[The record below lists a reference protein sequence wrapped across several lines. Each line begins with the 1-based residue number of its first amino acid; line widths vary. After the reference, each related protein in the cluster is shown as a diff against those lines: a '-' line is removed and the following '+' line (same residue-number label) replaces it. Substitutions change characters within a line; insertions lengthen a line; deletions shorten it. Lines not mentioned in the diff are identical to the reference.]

1 VRTAAADGQGAVTT
15 EVPAIR
21 VVGTA
26 GHVDHGKSTLLIALT
41 GMDPDRLR
49 EEQERGMTIDLGF
62 AWVKLPS
69 GGDIGFVDVP
79 GHQDF
84 IRNMLAGIGSI
95 DAVLLVVAAD
105 EGVMPQTREH
115 LAILGLLGID
125 RGVIALTKR
134 DLVDDE
140 WAALAVTDVRAA
152 LRGTALADA
161 PLVEVSSTTR
171 FGLPELLQA
180 LERVLGEAPPRR
192 DVGRPR
198 LPVDRSFTMSGFGTV
213 VTGTLLDGSLTV
225 GDEIAVLPGDR
236 RGRIRGLQTH
246 RRSLD
251 VARPGSRVAANLSGV
266 DKQDASRGMVLA
278 RPGTL
283 ETTNLLAVR
292 IALLHGASAGLA
304 HDEEVKVHVGTAE
317 RMARV
322 ALLEGPVIVPG
333 DTAWAQLRLAD
344 PVAVAVGDRLVIR
357 RPSPSETIGGGAVA
371 DLASA
376 RLRRRA
382 ETVAALERR
391 TAPSSASRLLAS
403 LDVPRTAAEA
413 AERSGL
419 SPVERDAATSELVG
433 DGRAI
438 ALGDAL
444 ISRDAFEAL
453 ATHALRICA
462 QAHRKTPLR
471 AGASR
476 EEVRSALGLAPKR
489 FAALALRLVADGR
502 LAERGSA
509 LALPSHEARLSDDQ
523 EHHWLGARAA
533 LAKDPLQPPSPA
545 QLEAEHG
552 LDREVIAALAE
563 RGDVVR
569 VGTEA
574 VFLPEAVS
582 RFARVVVDE
591 LAASGSITVARARDL
606 SGSSRKHVLPL
617 LQFLDDRG
625 LTRRQG
631 DDRILVLTPDMAR
644 ERIASFTHQGEDA
657 Q

>member
-1 VRTAAADGQGAVTT
+1 MTSQPTAV
-15 EVPAIR
+15 R

-26 GHVDHGKSTLLIALT
+26 GHVDHGKSTLLTALT
-41 GMDPDRLR
+41 GIDPDRLR
-49 EEQERGMTIDLGF
+49 EERERGMTIDLGF
-62 AWVKLPS
+62 AWVTLP
-69 GGDIGFVDVP
+69 GGADVGFVDVP

-140 WAALAVTDVRAA
+140 WAALATADVRAA

-171 FGLPELLQA
+171 RGVDELLRA
-180 LERVLGEAPPRR
+180 LERVLGDAPTRR

-198 LPVDRSFTMSGFGTV
+198 LPVDRSFTMAGFGTV
-213 VTGTLLDGSLTV
+213 VTGTLLDGSLAV
-225 GDEIAVLPGDR
+225 GDEIAVTPGEI

-251 VARPGSRVAANLSGV
+251 IARPGSRVAANLSGI
-266 DKQDASRGMVLA
+266 DKAAVSRGMVVA
-278 RPGTL
+278 RVGSL
-283 ETTNLLAVR
+283 ETTDTLAVR
-292 IALLHGASAGLA
+292 LELLPSASAALE

-317 RMARV
+317 TMARV
-322 ALLEGPVIVPG
+322 ALLEGPAIGPG
-333 DTAWAQLRLAD
+333 ESAWTQLRLVN
-344 PVAVAVGDRLVIR
+344 PIAVAVGDRLVIR

-371 DLASA
+371 DLATA
-376 RLRRRA
+376 RLRRRP

-391 TAPSSASRLLAS
+391 TAPSAASRLIAS
-403 LDVPRTAAEA
+403 LDVPRTPAEA

-419 SPVERDAATSELVG
+419 SPAEREPAVAEVIA
-433 DGRAI
+433 DGRAV
-438 ALGDAL
+438 ALADAL
-444 ISRDAFEAL
+444 VSRDAFEAF
-453 ATHALRICA
+453 ATHVERLCA
-462 QAHRKTPLR
+462 QTHRRTPLR
-471 AGASR
+471 AGVSR
-476 EEVRSALGLAPKR
+476 EEARSALGLPAKR
-489 FAALALRLVADGR
+489 FGALVERLVADR
-502 LAERGSA
+502 RIAERGSA
-509 LALPSHEARLSDDQ
+509 LALPSHRPRLSEEQ
-523 EHHWLGARAA
+523 ERRWLAARAA
-533 LAKDPLQPPSPA
+533 LAKEPLQPPSPA
-545 QLEAEHG
+545 QLETEHG
-552 LDREVIAALAE
+552 LDRELVAALAE

-569 VGTEA
+569 IGTEA
-574 VFLPEAVS
+574 VFLPDAVI

-591 LAASGSITVARARDL
+591 LAASGTITVARARDL

-625 LTRRQG
+625 LTRRRG
-631 DDRILVLTPDMAR
+631 DDRILVLTPDTAR
-644 ERIASFTHQGEDA
+644 ERIASFTHQEEDGP
-657 Q
+657 

>member
-1 VRTAAADGQGAVTT
+1 MTSETT
-15 EVPAIR
+15 LVR

-26 GHVDHGKSTLLIALT
+26 GHVDHGKSTLLTALT
-41 GMDPDRLR
+41 GIDPDRLR
-49 EEQERGMTIDLGF
+49 EERERGMTIDLGF
-62 AWVKLPS
+62 AWVTLPG

-95 DAVLLVVAAD
+95 DAVLLVIAAD

-140 WAALAVTDVRAA
+140 WAALAVADVRAA

-161 PLVEVSSTTR
+161 PLVEVSSTSR
-171 FGLPELLQA
+171 RGLADLLLA
-180 LERVLGEAPPRR
+180 LERVLGEAPARR

-213 VTGTLLDGSLTV
+213 VTGTLLDGSLAV
-225 GDEIAVLPGDR
+225 GDEIVALPGEIR
-236 RGRIRGLQTH
+236 ARVRGLQTH

-251 VARPGSRVAANLSGV
+251 VARPGSRVAANLSGIEKEAV
-266 DKQDASRGMVLA
+266 SRGMVVA
-278 RPGTL
+278 RPGSL
-283 ETTNLLAVR
+283 ETTTLLAVR
-292 IALLHGASAGLA
+292 LELLASASAPLE

-317 RMARV
+317 TMARA
-322 ALLEGPVIVPG
+322 ALLEGPAIGPG
-333 DTAWAQLRLAD
+333 ETAWVQLHLAT

-371 DLASA
+371 DLATV

-391 TAPSSASRLLAS
+391 TAPSAASRLLAS
-403 LDVPRTAAEA
+403 LDVPRTPAEA

-419 SPVERDAATSELVG
+419 TPVQRDAAAEELVA
-433 DGRAI
+433 DGRAMR
-438 ALGDAL
+438 LGDAL

-453 ATHALRICA
+453 ATHVERICA
-462 QAHRKTPLR
+462 KAHRTTPLR
-471 AGASR
+471 AGAPR
-476 EEVRSALGLAPKR
+476 EEVRSALGLPTKR
-489 FAALALRLVADGR
+489 FNALVEQLVAQEL
-502 LAERGSA
+502 LAVRGSA
-509 LALPSHEARLSDDQ
+509 LALPSHRPQLSVDQ
-523 EHHWLGARAA
+523 ERRWLSARAA
-533 LAKDPLQPPSPA
+533 LAKEPLQPPSPS

-552 LDREVIAALAE
+552 LDRELVAALAE

-569 VGTEA
+569 IGTEA
-574 VFLPEAVS
+574 VFLPEAVT

-591 LAASGSITVARARDL
+591 LVASGTITVARARDL

-625 LTRRQG
+625 LTRRHG
-631 DDRILVLTPDMAR
+631 DDRILVLTPDAAR
-644 ERIASFTHQGEDA
+644 ERIASFTHHGEDGP
-657 Q
+657 

>member
-1 VRTAAADGQGAVTT
+1 
-15 EVPAIR
+15 

-26 GHVDHGKSTLLIALT
+26 GHVDHGKSTLLTALT

-49 EEQERGMTIDLGF
+49 EERERGMTIDLGF
-62 AWVKLPS
+62 AWVTLPG

-95 DAVLLVVAAD
+95 DAVLLVIAAD

-140 WAALAVTDVRAA
+140 WASLAVADVRAA

-161 PLVEVSSTTR
+161 PLVEVSATAR
-171 FGLPELLQA
+171 RGLDELLVA
-180 LERVLGEAPPRR
+180 LGRVLGDAPARR

-213 VTGTLLDGSLTV
+213 VTGTLLDGSLAV
-225 GDEIAVLPGDR
+225 GDEIAVVPGELR
-236 RGRIRGLQTH
+236 ARVRGLQTH

-251 VARPGSRVAANLSGV
+251 IAQPGSRVAANLSGI
-266 DKQDASRGMVLA
+266 DKESVSRGMVLA
-278 RPGTL
+278 RPGSL
-283 ETTNLLAVR
+283 QTTNLLAVHL
-292 IALLHGASAGLA
+292 ALLPGVSAPLE

-317 RMARV
+317 TMARA
-322 ALLEGPVIVPG
+322 ALLEGPEIAPG
-333 DTAWAQLRLAD
+333 RTAWVQLRLAT
-344 PVAVAVGDRLVIR
+344 PVAVVVGDRLVIR
-357 RPSPSETIGGGAVA
+357 RPSPSETIGGGAIV
-371 DLASA
+371 DLATA
-376 RLRRRA
+376 HLRRRA

-391 TAPSSASRLLAS
+391 TAPSAASRLLAS
-403 LDVPRTAAEA
+403 LDAPRTPGEA

-419 SPVERDAATSELVG
+419 TPDERDDAVG
-433 DGRAI
+433 EVVADGRAVPL
-438 ALGDAL
+438 ADAL

-453 ATHALRICA
+453 ATHAERLCA

-476 EEVRSALGLAPKR
+476 EEVRSALALPAKR
-489 FAALALRLVADGR
+489 FAALVARLVAEKR

-509 LALPSHEARLSDDQ
+509 LALPAHRPRLSEDQ
-523 EHHWLGARAA
+523 ERRWLGARAA
-533 LAKDPLQPPSPA
+533 LAKEPLQPPSPA
-545 QLEAEHG
+545 QLETDHG
-552 LDREVIAALAE
+552 LDRELVAALAE

-569 VGTEA
+569 IGTEA
-574 VFLPEAVS
+574 VFLPEAVT
-582 RFARVVVDE
+582 RFARAVVDE

-606 SGSSRKHVLPL
+606 SGSSRRHVLPL

-625 LTRRQG
+625 LTRRHG
-631 DDRILVLTPDMAR
+631 DDRILVLTPDIAR
-644 ERIASFTHQGEDA
+644 ERIASFTHQGEDRS
-657 Q
+657 

>member
-1 VRTAAADGQGAVTT
+1 VTS
-15 EVPAIR
+15 EGSAIR

-26 GHVDHGKSTLLIALT
+26 GHVDHGKSTLLTALT

-49 EEQERGMTIDLGF
+49 EERERGMTIDLGF
-62 AWVKLPS
+62 AWVKLPG
-69 GGDIGFVDVP
+69 GGDLGFVDVP

-140 WAALAVTDVRAA
+140 WAALAVTDVRGA

-161 PLVEVSSTTR
+161 PLVEVSSTAR
-171 FGLPELLQA
+171 RGLDELLRA
-180 LERVLGEAPPRR
+180 LERVLGDAPARR
-192 DVGRPR
+192 DIGRPR

-213 VTGTLLDGSLTV
+213 VTGTLLDGSLSV
-225 GDEIAVLPGDR
+225 GDEIAVLPGDG

-251 VARPGSRVAANLSGV
+251 IARPGSRVAANLTGI
-266 DKQDASRGMVLA
+266 DKPDVSRGMVLA
-278 RPGTL
+278 RPGSL

-292 IALLHGASAGLA
+292 LALLASAGAALE
-304 HDEEVKVHVGTAE
+304 HDEEVKVHIGTAE
-317 RMARV
+317 TVARA
-322 ALLEGPVIVPG
+322 ALLEGPAIAPG
-333 DTAWAQLRLAD
+333 EAAWAQLRLAE

-357 RPSPSETIGGGAVA
+357 RPSPSETIGGGTVA
-371 DLASA
+371 DLATA
-376 RLRRRA
+376 RLRRRPD
-382 ETVAALERR
+382 TVAALERR
-391 TAPSSASRLLAS
+391 TAPSAASRLLAS
-403 LDVPRTAAEA
+403 LDVPRTPNEA
-413 AERSGL
+413 ADRSGL
-419 SPVERDAATSELVG
+419 APDERDAAAAEVVA
-433 DGRAI
+433 DGRAVS
-438 ALGDAL
+438 LGDAL
-444 ISRDAFEAL
+444 LSRDAFEAL
-453 ATHALRICA
+453 ATHVERICA
-462 QAHRKTPLR
+462 KAHRTTPLR

-476 EEVRSALGLAPKR
+476 EEVRSALGLPAKR
-489 FAALALRLVADGR
+489 FNALVERLVAERR

-509 LALPSHEARLSDDQ
+509 LALPSHRPRLSEDQ
-523 EHHWLGARAA
+523 ERRWHSARAA
-533 LAKDPLQPPSPA
+533 LAKDPLQPPSPS
-545 QLEAEHG
+545 QLETEHG
-552 LDREVIAALAE
+552 LDRELVAALAD

-569 VGTEA
+569 IGTEA
-574 VFLPEAVS
+574 VFLPEAVT
-582 RFARVVVDE
+582 RFAHVVIDE

-625 LTRRQG
+625 LTRRHG
-631 DDRILVLTPDMAR
+631 DDRILVLTPDLAR
-644 ERIASFTHQGEDA
+644 ERIASFTHQGEDG

>member
-1 VRTAAADGQGAVTT
+1 MGQGTGV
-15 EVPAIR
+15 R

-26 GHVDHGKSTLLIALT
+26 GHVDHGKSTLLTALT

-49 EEQERGMTIDLGF
+49 EERERGMTIDLGF
-62 AWVKLPS
+62 AWVTLPG

-95 DAVLLVVAAD
+95 DAVLLVIAAD

-140 WAALAVTDVRAA
+140 WAALAVADVRAA

-161 PLVEVSSTTR
+161 PLVEVSSTAR
-171 FGLPELLQA
+171 RGLDDLLVA
-180 LERVLGEAPPRR
+180 LERVLGEAPARR

-213 VTGTLLDGSLTV
+213 VTGTLLDGSLAV
-225 GDEIAVLPGDR
+225 GDEIAVLPGELR
-236 RGRIRGLQTH
+236 ARIRGLQTH

-251 VARPGSRVAANLSGV
+251 VARPGSRVAANISGI
-266 DKQDASRGMVLA
+266 DKEAVSRGMVLA
-278 RPGTL
+278 RPGSI
-283 ETTNLLAVR
+283 ETTNLLAVHL
-292 IALLHGASAGLA
+292 ALLPGASAPLD
-304 HDEEVKVHVGTAE
+304 HDEELKVHVGTAE
-317 RMARV
+317 TMARV
-322 ALLEGPVIVPG
+322 ALLEGPQVAPG
-333 DTAWAQLRLAD
+333 QTAWAQLRLAT
-344 PVAVAVGDRLVIR
+344 PVAVAVGDRLVVR

-371 DLASA
+371 DLAAA

-391 TAPSSASRLLAS
+391 TAPSTASRLLAS

-413 AERSGL
+413 AARSGL
-419 SPVERDAATSELVG
+419 TPDERDAAAAEVIA
-433 DGRAI
+433 DGRAVSL
-438 ALGDAL
+438 ADAL

-453 ATHALRICA
+453 ATHVERLCA
-462 QAHRKTPLR
+462 QAHRKAPLR

-476 EEVRSALGLAPKR
+476 EEARSALGLPAKR
-489 FAALALRLVADGR
+489 FGALVGRLVAEGR
-502 LAERGSA
+502 LVERGTA
-509 LALPSHEARLSDDQ
+509 LALPSHRPRLSEDQ
-523 EHHWLGARAA
+523 ERRWLGARAA
-533 LAKDPLQPPSPA
+533 LAKEPLQPPSPA
-545 QLEAEHG
+545 QLETEHG
-552 LDREVIAALAE
+552 LDRELVAALAE

-569 VGTEA
+569 IGTEA
-574 VFLPEAVS
+574 VFLPEAVT

-625 LTRRQG
+625 LTRRHG
-631 DDRILVLTPDMAR
+631 DDRILVLTPDIAR
-644 ERIASFTHQGEDA
+644 ERIASFTHQGEDRP
-657 Q
+657 

>member
-1 VRTAAADGQGAVTT
+1 VTS
-15 EVPAIR
+15 EAPAIR

-26 GHVDHGKSTLLIALT
+26 GHVDHGKSTLLTALT

-49 EEQERGMTIDLGF
+49 EERERGMTIDLGF
-62 AWVKLPS
+62 AWVTLPG

-161 PLVEVSSTTR
+161 PLVEVSSTAR
-171 FGLPELLQA
+171 RGLDELLLA
-180 LERVLGEAPPRR
+180 LQRVLGEAPARR
-192 DVGRPR
+192 DIGRPR

-213 VTGTLLDGSLTV
+213 VTGTLLDGSLAV
-225 GDEIAVLPGDR
+225 GDEITVFPGDLHAR
-236 RGRIRGLQTH
+236 VRGLQTH

-251 VARPGSRVAANLSGV
+251 VARPGSRVAANLSGIEKEAV
-266 DKQDASRGMVLA
+266 SRGMVVA
-278 RPGTL
+278 RPGSL
-283 ETTNLLAVR
+283 ETTTLVAVRLALLA
-292 IALLHGASAGLA
+292 GASGALE

-317 RMARV
+317 TMARA
-322 ALLEGPVIVPG
+322 ALLEGPAIAPG
-333 DTAWAQLRLAD
+333 ETAWVQLRLAS
-344 PVAVAVGDRLVIR
+344 PIAVAVGDRLVVR

-371 DLASA
+371 DLATA
-376 RLRRRA
+376 RLRRRPD
-382 ETVAALERR
+382 TVAALERR
-391 TAPSSASRLLAS
+391 TAPSPSSRLLAS
-403 LDVPRTAAEA
+403 LDMPRTLAEA

-419 SPVERDAATSELVG
+419 APHDRDTAVAELIA
-433 DGRAI
+433 DGRALR
-438 ALGDAL
+438 LGDAL
-444 ISRDAFEAL
+444 VSREAFEAL
-453 ATHALRICA
+453 ATHVERICA
-462 QAHRKTPLR
+462 QAHRKMPLR

-476 EEVRSALGLAPKR
+476 EEVRSAVGLPAKR
-489 FAALALRLVADGR
+489 FNALVERLVVERR

-509 LALPSHEARLSDDQ
+509 LALPSHRPRLSED
-523 EHHWLGARAA
+523 EERRWLGARAA
-533 LAKDPLQPPSPA
+533 LAKEPLQPPSPA
-545 QLEAEHG
+545 QLEADHG
-552 LDREVIAALAE
+552 LGRELVAALAE

-569 VGTEA
+569 IGTEA
-574 VFLPEAVS
+574 VFLPDAVT
-582 RFARVVVDE
+582 RFALVVVDE
-591 LAASGSITVARARDL
+591 LVGSGSITVARARDL

-625 LTRRQG
+625 VTRRQG
-631 DDRILVLTPDMAR
+631 DDRILVLTPDAAR
-644 ERIASFTHQGEDA
+644 ERIASFSHQGEDGP
-657 Q
+657 

>member
-1 VRTAAADGQGAVTT
+1 VTT
-15 EVPAIR
+15 DASPVR

-26 GHVDHGKSTLLIALT
+26 GHVDHGKSTLLTALT

-49 EEQERGMTIDLGF
+49 EERERGMTIDLGF
-62 AWVKLPS
+62 AWVKLRS

-115 LAILGLLGID
+115 LAILGLLGIE

-140 WAALAVTDVRAA
+140 WAALAVADVRAA
-152 LRGTALADA
+152 LRGTALAEA
-161 PLVEVSSTTR
+161 PLVEVSSTAR
-171 FGLPELLQA
+171 LGLAELLGA
-180 LERVLGEAPPRR
+180 LERVLGDAPARR

-213 VTGTLLDGSLTV
+213 VTGTLLDGSLSI
-225 GDEIAVLPGDR
+225 GDEIVALPGDR

-246 RRSLD
+246 RRSLE
-251 VARPGSRVAANLSGV
+251 VAQPGSRVAANVTGI
-266 DKQDASRGMVLA
+266 DKQDVSRGMVLA
-278 RPGTL
+278 RPGSL
-283 ETTNLLAVR
+283 ETTNLVAVR
-292 IALLHGASAGLA
+292 LALLASASAALE

-317 RMARV
+317 TMARV
-322 ALLEGPVIVPG
+322 ALLEGPAIAPG
-333 DTAWAQLRLAD
+333 ETAWAQLRLAD

-357 RPSPSETIGGGAVA
+357 RPSPSETIGGGAVS
-371 DLASA
+371 DLATV

-391 TAPSSASRLLAS
+391 IAPSAASRLLAS
-403 LDVPRTAAEA
+403 LDAPRTPAEA
-413 AERSGL
+413 AVRSGL
-419 SPVERDAATSELVG
+419 SPDERDAATSELVR
-433 DGRAI
+433 DGNAV
-438 ALGDAL
+438 LLSDAL
-444 ISRDAFEAL
+444 VSRGAFEAL

-462 QAHRKTPLR
+462 KAHRATPLR

-476 EEVRSALGLAPKR
+476 EEVRSALGLPAKR
-489 FAALALRLVADGR
+489 FAAFVERLVADRR

-509 LALPSHEARLSDDQ
+509 LALPSHQPRLSEDQ
-523 EHHWLGARAA
+523 ERHWLSARAA

-545 QLEAEHG
+545 QLETEHG

-569 VGTEA
+569 IGTEA
-574 VFLPEAVS
+574 VFLPEAVT
-582 RFARVVVDE
+582 RFARAVVDE
-591 LAASGSITVARARDL
+591 LATSGSITVARARDL

-625 LTRRQG
+625 LTRRHG
-631 DDRILVLTPDMAR
+631 DDRILVLTPDTAR
-644 ERIASFTHQGEDA
+644 ERIASFAHQGEDD

>member
-1 VRTAAADGQGAVTT
+1 VKSEA
-15 EVPAIR
+15 PAIR

-26 GHVDHGKSTLLIALT
+26 GHVDHGKSTLLTALT

-95 DAVLLVVAAD
+95 DAVLLVIAAD

-115 LAILGLLGID
+115 LAILGLLGIE

-152 LRGTALADA
+152 LRDTALADA
-161 PLVEVSSTTR
+161 PLVEVSSISR
-171 FGLPELLQA
+171 LGLDELLGA
-180 LERVLGEAPPRR
+180 LERVLGEAPARR

-213 VTGTLLDGSLTV
+213 VTGTLLDGTMAI
-225 GDEIAVLPGDR
+225 GDEVAVLPGDR

-251 VARPGSRVAANLSGV
+251 AARPGSRVAANVSGV
-266 DKQDASRGMVLA
+266 EKQDVSRGMVLA

-283 ETTNLLAVR
+283 ETTSLVAVR
-292 IALLHGASAGLA
+292 IALLASASSALG
-304 HDEEVKVHVGTAE
+304 HDEEVKVHVGTSE
-317 RMARV
+317 TMARV
-322 ALLEGPVIVPG
+322 ALLEGPVIPPG
-333 DTAWAQLRLAD
+333 ETAWAQLRLAE
-344 PVAVAVGDRLVIR
+344 PVAVALGDRLVIR

-371 DLASA
+371 DLASV

-382 ETVAALERR
+382 DTVAALERR
-391 TAPSSASRLLAS
+391 TAPSAASRLLAS
-403 LDVPRTAAEA
+403 LDLPRTPAEA

-419 SPVERDAATSELVG
+419 SPQEREDAITELVG
-433 DGRAI
+433 DGRAV
-438 ALGDAL
+438 ALGDAVV
-444 ISRDAFEAL
+444 SREAFEAL
-453 ATHALRICA
+453 ATHVLRICA
-462 QAHRKTPLR
+462 QAHRRTPLR

-476 EEVRSALGLAPKR
+476 EEARSALGLPAKR
-489 FAALALRLVADGR
+489 FGAFVERLVADGR
-502 LAERGSA
+502 LAGRGSA
-509 LALPSHEARLSDDQ
+509 LALPSHRPRLSEEQ
-523 EHHWLGARAA
+523 ERHWLSARAA

-545 QLEAEHG
+545 QLETEHG
-552 LDREVIAALAE
+552 VDRELVAALAE

-569 VGTEA
+569 IGTEA
-574 VFLPEAVS
+574 VFLPEAVT
-582 RFARVVVDE
+582 RFARAVVDE
-591 LAASGSITVARARDL
+591 IASSGSITVARARDL

-631 DDRILVLTPDMAR
+631 DDRILVLTPDTAR
-644 ERIASFTHQGEDA
+644 ERIASFTHQGEDG

>member
-1 VRTAAADGQGAVTT
+1 MTT
-15 EVPAIR
+15 EGSAIR

-26 GHVDHGKSTLLIALT
+26 GHVDHGKSTLLTALT

-49 EEQERGMTIDLGF
+49 EERERGMTIDLGF
-62 AWVKLPS
+62 AWVKLPG

-140 WAALAVTDVRAA
+140 WAALAVADVRAA

-161 PLVEVSSTTR
+161 PLVEVSSTAR
-171 FGLPELLQA
+171 RGLDELLRS
-180 LERVLGEAPPRR
+180 LERVLGAAPGRR

-213 VTGTLLDGSLTV
+213 VTGTLLDGSLAV
-225 GDEIAVLPGDR
+225 GDEIVAVPGDVH
-236 RGRIRGLQTH
+236 GRIRGLQTH
-246 RRSLD
+246 RRTLEI
-251 VARPGSRVAANLSGV
+251 ARPGSRVAANVSGI
-266 DKQDASRGMVLA
+266 DKEAVSRGMVLT
-278 RPGTL
+278 RPGAL
-283 ETTNLLAVR
+283 ETTTLLAVR
-292 IALLHGASAGLA
+292 LSLLASVSAPLE

-317 RMARV
+317 TMARA
-322 ALLEGPVIVPG
+322 ALLEGQAIAPG
-333 DTAWAQLRLAD
+333 ENAWAQLRLAA

-371 DLASA
+371 DVTAA

-382 ETVAALERR
+382 DTIAGLERR
-391 TAPSSASRLLAS
+391 TAPSPASRLLAS
-403 LDVPRTAAEA
+403 LDVPRTASEA

-419 SPVERDAATSELVG
+419 TPSERDAAVAESVAN
-433 DGRAI
+433 GRAI

-444 ISRDAFEAL
+444 VSHEAFAAL
-453 ATHALRICA
+453 ATHIERLCA

-471 AGASR
+471 AGVSR
-476 EEVRSALGLAPKR
+476 EEARSAVGLPAKR
-489 FAALALRLVADGR
+489 FNAVVDRLVAEKR

-509 LALPSHEARLSDDQ
+509 LALPSHRPTLSADQ
-523 EHHWLGARAA
+523 ERRWISARAA

-545 QLEAEHG
+545 QLEADHG
-552 LDREVIAALAE
+552 LDRELVAALAE

-569 VGTEA
+569 IGTEA
-574 VFLPEAVS
+574 VFLPDAVL

-591 LAASGSITVARARDL
+591 LSTTGSITVARARDL

-625 LTRRQG
+625 LTRRHG
-631 DDRILVLTPDMAR
+631 DDRVLVLTPDSAR
-644 ERIASFTHQGEDA
+644 ERIASFTHQGEDDP
-657 Q
+657 

>member
-1 VRTAAADGQGAVTT
+1 MTNETT
-15 EVPAIR
+15 PVR

-26 GHVDHGKSTLLIALT
+26 GHVDHGKSTLLTALT

-49 EEQERGMTIDLGF
+49 EERERGMTIDLGF
-62 AWVKLPS
+62 AWVTLPG

-95 DAVLLVVAAD
+95 DAVLLVIAAD

-140 WAALAVTDVRAA
+140 WAELAVADVRTA

-161 PLVEVSSTTR
+161 PLVQVSATAR
-171 FGLPELLQA
+171 RGLDELLLA
-180 LERVLGEAPPRR
+180 LERVLGEAPTRR

-213 VTGTLLDGSLTV
+213 VTGTLLDGSLAV
-225 GDEIAVLPGDR
+225 GDEVAVLPGDIR
-236 RGRIRGLQTH
+236 ARVRGLQTH

-251 VARPGSRVAANLSGV
+251 VARPGSRVAANLSGIA
-266 DKQDASRGMVLA
+266 KDAVSRGMVVA
-278 RPGTL
+278 RPGSL
-283 ETTNLLAVR
+283 ETTTLIAVHLELP
-292 IALLHGASAGLA
+292 AGASTALE

-317 RMARV
+317 TMAHA
-322 ALLEGPVIVPG
+322 ALLEGTEIGPG
-333 DTAWAQLRLAD
+333 ETAWVQLRLAT
-344 PVAVAVGDRLVIR
+344 PVAVAVGDRLVVR

-371 DLASA
+371 DLATV

-382 ETVAALERR
+382 DTVAALERR
-391 TAPSSASRLLAS
+391 TAPSAASRLLAS
-403 LDVPRTAAEA
+403 LDVPRTPAEA

-419 SPVERDAATSELVG
+419 APDEREAATDEVVA
-433 DGRAI
+433 DGRAVR
-438 ALGDAL
+438 LGDAL
-444 ISRDAFEAL
+444 LSRDAFEAL
-453 ATHALRICA
+453 ATHVERICA
-462 QAHRKTPLR
+462 KAHRTTPLR

-476 EEVRSALGLAPKR
+476 EEVRSALGLPAKR
-489 FAALALRLVADGR
+489 FNALVEQLVAQKR

-509 LALPSHEARLSDDQ
+509 LALPSHRPQLSEDQ
-523 EHHWLGARAA
+523 EHRWQNARAA
-533 LAKDPLQPPSPA
+533 LAKEPLQPPSPA

-552 LDREVIAALAE
+552 LDRELVAALAD

-569 VGTEA
+569 IGTEA
-574 VFLPEAVS
+574 VFLPAAVK

-591 LAASGSITVARARDL
+591 LAASGTITVARARDL

-625 LTRRQG
+625 LTRRHG
-631 DDRILVLTPDMAR
+631 DDRILVLTPDAAR
-644 ERIASFTHQGEDA
+644 ERIASFAHQGEDGP
-657 Q
+657 

>member
-1 VRTAAADGQGAVTT
+1 MT
-15 EVPAIR
+15 EATAIR

-26 GHVDHGKSTLLIALT
+26 GHVDHGKSTLLTALT

-49 EEQERGMTIDLGF
+49 EERERGMTIDLGF
-62 AWVKLPS
+62 AWVTLPG

-140 WAALAVTDVRAA
+140 WAALASSDVRGA

-161 PLVEVSSTTR
+161 PLVEVSATAR
-171 FGLPELLQA
+171 RGLDELLLA
-180 LERVLGEAPPRR
+180 LERVLGEAPVRR

-213 VTGTLLDGSLTV
+213 VTGTLLDGSLAV
-225 GDEIAVLPGDR
+225 GDEIAAVPGDI

-246 RRSLD
+246 RRSLE
-251 VARPGSRVAANLSGV
+251 VARPGSRVAANLSGI
-266 DKQDASRGMVLA
+266 DKEAVTRGMVVA
-278 RPGTL
+278 RPGSL
-283 ETTNLLAVR
+283 ETTTVLAVR
-292 IALLHGASAGLA
+292 LALLASASTALE
-304 HDEEVKVHVGTAE
+304 HDEEVKVHLGTAE
-317 RMARV
+317 TMARV
-322 ALLEGPVIVPG
+322 ALLERSQLAPG
-333 DTAWAQLRLAD
+333 ETAWAQLRLAT

-357 RPSPSETIGGGAVA
+357 RPSPSETIGGGTVA
-371 DLASA
+371 DLAAA
-376 RLRRRA
+376 RLRRRP

-391 TAPSSASRLLAS
+391 VAPSAASRLLAS
-403 LDVPRTAAEA
+403 LDVPRTVAEA

-419 SPVERDAATSELVG
+419 APSEGDAAAAEILA
-433 DGRAI
+433 DDRAVP
-438 ALGDAL
+438 LGDAL
-444 ISRDAFEAL
+444 VSRDAFEAF
-453 ATHALRICA
+453 ATHVERICA

-476 EEVRSALGLAPKR
+476 EEARSALGLPAKR
-489 FAALALRLVADGR
+489 FNALVERLVAQRR

-509 LALPSHEARLSDDQ
+509 LALPSHRPRLSEDQ
-523 EHHWLGARAA
+523 ERRWLSARAA

-545 QLEAEHG
+545 QLETDHG
-552 LDREVIAALAE
+552 IDRELVAALAE

-569 VGTEA
+569 IGTEA
-574 VFLPEAVS
+574 VFLPEAVT

-591 LAASGSITVARARDL
+591 LASSGSITVARARDL

-625 LTRRQG
+625 LTRRHG
-631 DDRILVLTPDMAR
+631 DDRILVLTPDTAR
-644 ERIASFTHQGEDA
+644 ERIASFTHQGEDGP
-657 Q
+657 